1 MLTVCVSNF
10 LAKGN
15 QCKSSLLKMLV
26 KLTTADEGEY
36 YFHISEALY
45 VGNPEDQGDYDSFE
59 STFRDLYPDK
69 RVQEEFKTFDTFHE
83 KTLSQQPETIN
94 TVLPMLNLLSALMN
108 GTTASVSFSIPY
120 KTSLKPR

>member
-1 MLTVCVSNF
+1 VQ
-10 LAKGN
+10 K
-15 QCKSSLLKMLV
+15 QLV
-26 KLTTADEGEY
+26 KNVGRLTTADEGEY

-108 GTTASVSFSIPY
+108 GTTASVSFQFLI
-120 KTSLKPR
+120 KHI